1 MIIKAVGASRNQVF
15 VIVALAIAVSLALH
29 RILANGWLDAAF
41 AIALALAVA
50 ALVHANVKRRSDS
63 VVDRITAIARG
74 DYAHADEDVGGIE
87 RVSAALDQMVV
98 ALRAALADLRSQR
111 DLGSDIVDN
120 LQEGILIVDADDR
133 IVRVNPALRDTLLLP
148 VDAIGRSLL
157 EVVRHAELNDLL
169 ADARLGW
176 HAAEVEITGLKPR
189 RLRVRAQPLGTAGLR
204 LAVLVDVTDIRRLET
219 MRRDFVANVS
229 HELRTPV
236 TAIRS
241 AAETLRMVV
250 GNTVATDDAAVTQR
264 DTVRFVEILE
274 RNSERLHLLIEDLL
288 ELSRIE
294 GKEFQFDRERI
305 EVRSLLQHMV
315 LLFRDRAEKRGVSF
329 HVDAPEGLRLVSDRR
344 AIEQIVTNL
353 IDNAIKYCPN
363 GTVELRATAHGS
375 DVHLQICD
383 HGPGIEPKHLPR
395 IFERF
400 YRIDKGRSRDVGGTG
415 LGLAIVKNL
424 VDALGGTVHVESTVG
439 EGTAFSC
446 VFHSDVLK
454 EPSSTSDVSK
464 RAADSGRSLKVPG

>member
-1 MIIKAVGASRNQVF
+1 MGT
-15 VIVALAIAVSLALH
+15 SLGVHHL
-29 RILANGWLDAAF
+29 LSGGWL
-41 AIALALAVA
+41 LEVVA
-50 ALVHANVKRRSDS
+50 ALGAAVLAAALVQTIVARRSNAI
-63 VVDRITAIARG
+63 VERVIAITHGDFSRG
-74 DYAHADEDVGGIE
+74 DGQIDGVE
-87 RVSAALDQMVV
+87 RVSAALDQMVMR
-98 ALRAALADLRSQR
+98 LRADFADLRSQR
-111 DLGSDIVDN
+111 DLVSDIVDN
-120 LQEGILIVDADDR
+120 LQEGILIVDGLDQ

-148 VDAIGRSLL
+148 VDATGRSLL
-157 EVVRHAELNDLL
+157 EVVRHAELKELL
-169 ADARLGW
+169 AQARKGSR
-176 HAAEVEITGLKPR
+176 AAEVEISGLKPR
-189 RLRVRAQPLGTAGLR
+189 RLRVRAQPLGSAGFR
-204 LAVLVDVTDIRRLET
+204 LAVLIDVTDIRRLET

-250 GNTVATDDAAVTQR
+250 GNLAPGDHAPAAQS
-264 DTVRFVEILE
+264 DTIRFVEILE
-274 RNSERLHLLIEDLL
+274 RNAERLHLLIEDLL

-305 EVRSLLQHMV
+305 ELRSLLQHMV

-353 IDNAIKYCPN
+353 VDNAIKYCPN
-363 GTVELRATAHGS
+363 GTVELRATSAGT
-375 DVHLQICD
+375 DVLLEVRD

-424 VDALGGTVHVESTVG
+424 VDALGGTVGVESAVG
-439 EGTAFSC
+439 EGTTFKCIFRPEGIKS
-446 VFHSDVLK
+446 
-454 EPSSTSDVSK
+454 EPSSSDVNK
-464 RAADSGRSLKVPG
+464 RGADSLLPVKVSG

>member
-1 MIIKAVGASRNQVF
+1 MVAGGAIGVALVAHHYLSLSLAVGAV
-15 VIVALAIAVSLALH
+15 VVLA
-29 RILANGWLDAAF
+29 AATATF
-41 AIALALAVA
+41 AEGTAE
-50 ALVHANVKRRSDS
+50 RRLSPL
-63 VVDRITAIARG
+63 VDRIVAITSRTFS
-74 DYAHADEDVGGIE
+74 GGEPPVAGTE
-87 RVSAALDQMVV
+87 RVSVAIDQMV
-98 ALRAALADLRSQR
+98 ARLKDDFADLTRQR
-111 DLGSDIVDN
+111 DLVSDIVDN
-120 LQEGILIVDADDR
+120 LQEGILIVDADDQ

-148 VDAIGRSLL
+148 VDAVGRPLL
-157 EVVRHAELNDLL
+157 EVVRHAELKELL
-169 ADARLGW
+169 ARAHEGS

-189 RLRVRAQPLGTAGLR
+189 RLRVRAQPLATAGVR
-204 LAVLVDVTDIRRLET
+204 LAVLIDVTDIRRLET

-241 AAETLRMVV
+241 AAETLRMVFDNIATE
-250 GNTVATDDAAVTQR
+250 GSANSLVAQR

-274 RNSERLHLLIEDLL
+274 RNAERLHLLIEDLL

-315 LLFRDRAEKRGVSF
+315 LLFRDRAEKRGVTF
-329 HVDAPEGLRLVSDRR
+329 YVDAPEGLRLVSDRR

-353 IDNAIKYCPN
+353 IDNAVKYCPD
-363 GTVELRATAHGS
+363 GLVELRATSAGP
-375 DVHLQICD
+375 DVVLEIRDQ
-383 HGPGIEPKHLPR
+383 GPGIEPKHLPR

-424 VDALGGTVHVESTVG
+424 VDALGGTVSVESRVT
-439 EGTAFSC
+439 EGTTFKC
-446 VFHSDVLK
+446 VFRFDAIK
-454 EPSSTSDVSK
+454 PEPSSSSDVNR
-464 RAADSGRSLKVPG
+464 RAADSVRAPKVPV